1 MSHTSVSLTRLRIA
15 GICGLGVVT
24 LASGCAIFAGTGGQ
38 CQTPSSL
45 GEEISKEFPGT
56 HIVTTADLEEYDR
69 KLFRKDH
76 GTRCPGLVKVN
87 FFGDGKPTWAL
98 VLISGDNPKRKA
110 QLVVAHLLDAGWEIR
125 SLETTDGTPVVW
137 RQGPGK
143 YEGLYVG
150 EKVIRATRPVIV
162 LCDYGS
168 SAILYAWTGKEVEKV
183 WLSD

>member
-1 MSHTSVSLTRLRIA
+1 MTGMRLRLA
-15 GICGLGVVT
+15 GICGLAVVA
-24 LASGCAIFAGTGGQ
+24 LASARAVSAATGEQ
-38 CQTPSSL
+38 CQLPSSL
-45 GEEISKEFPGT
+45 GEEISKRFPGA
-56 HIVTTADLEEYDR
+56 HIVTASDLEEYNR

-87 FFGDGKPTWAL
+87 FFGDKKPTRAI

-143 YEGLYVG
+143 YQGLYVS

-168 SAILYAWTGKEVEKV
+168 STILYAWTGKEVEKV

>member
-1 MSHTSVSLTRLRIA
+1 MIGMRVRA
-15 GICGLGVVT
+15 AAICGLALFNFAFTYVVS
-24 LASGCAIFAGTGGQ
+24 AATGEQ
-38 CQTPSSL
+38 CQPPLSL
-45 GEEISKEFPGT
+45 GEEISKRFPGT
-56 HIVTTADLEEYDR
+56 HIVTAADLEEYDR

-98 VLISGDNPKRKA
+98 VLISGDNPKRQA

-143 YEGLYVG
+143 YQGLYVS

-168 SAILYAWTGKEVEKV
+168 STILYAWTGKEVEKV